1 MLTKLKAS
9 KTEQIK
15 SKKAIMFENH
25 QTPFQYK
32 FHWLNSVN
40 PATWPVRI
48 RAVCVGYARRYTT
61 IATRHT
67 VVARTVCIMRKHKS
81 SGIPAPARRAR
92 QTRRWCHV
100 FSLCTRNPFLS
111 TCCAV
116 TKTRSLGPL
125 PYVYWMR
132 IAGGY
137 GSAHIKIGQGL
148 LYIQGDD
155 ANQSSSGVL
164 GQYLPWGWRAKN
176 VRAYVRRLHNSR
188 SIGEREPSVIG
199 ARLKSNCCL
208 LMWVILR
215 GNVWQHIF
223 VFRSI

>member
-1 MLTKLKAS
+1 MQFKIIINFI
-9 KTEQIK
+9 IK
-15 SKKAIMFENH
+15 SQVILNAKFIIVHKYESFNRTNKAKKVIIFENH

-48 RAVCVGYARRYTT
+48 RAVCVGYASLYIT
-61 IATRHT
+61 ITT

-81 SGIPAPARRAR
+81 SGIPALARRAR
-92 QTRRWCHV
+92 QTWRWCHV
-100 FSLCTRNPFLS
+100 VSLYTRNPFLS

-125 PYVYWMR
+125 PYVNWMR

-155 ANQSSSGVL
+155 SNQRSSGVL
-164 GQYLPWGWRAKN
+164 GHYLPWGWRAKN
-176 VRAYVRRLHNSR
+176 VRAYMKRLHNSY
-188 SIGEREPSVIG
+188 SFGERERCAIG
-199 ARLKSNCCL
+199 VRFK
-208 LMWVILR
+208 
-215 GNVWQHIF
+215 
-223 VFRSI
+223 